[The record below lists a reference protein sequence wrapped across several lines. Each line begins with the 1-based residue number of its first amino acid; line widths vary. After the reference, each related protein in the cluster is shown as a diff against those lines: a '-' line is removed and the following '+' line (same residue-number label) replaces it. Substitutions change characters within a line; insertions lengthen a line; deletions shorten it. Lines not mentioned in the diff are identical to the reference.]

1 MTNEIKSL
9 NTLWSLF
16 LEKIPQQLSI
26 RTKSG
31 HKHFHMLVWLCQ
43 LKHGPI
49 NDPPKH
55 IDLQQ
60 WDGWEASCVE
70 KSSELVTATG
80 LTSLLPAESVL
91 LVADLL
97 PNTESKSTLRPVELG
112 GWSAGGAEKPVLKKI
127 KNTTDWFTYT
137 CLRNYREQKCQNSG

>member
-1 MTNEIKSL
+1 MVN
-9 NTLWSLF
+9 
-16 LEKIPQQLSI
+16 
-26 RTKSG
+26 
-31 HKHFHMLVWLCQ
+31 H
-43 LKHGPI
+43 
-49 NDPPKH
+49 DPPKH

-60 WDGWEASCVE
+60 RDGWEASCVE

-112 GWSAGGAEKPVLKKI
+112 GWAAGGE
-127 KNTTDWFTYT
+127 
-137 CLRNYREQKCQNSG
+137 RNLC

>member
-1 MTNEIKSL
+1 M
-9 NTLWSLF
+9 
-16 LEKIPQQLSI
+16 
-26 RTKSG
+26 
-31 HKHFHMLVWLCQ
+31 
-43 LKHGPI
+43 
-49 NDPPKH
+49 
-55 IDLQQ
+55 
-60 WDGWEASCVE
+60 E

-112 GWSAGGAEKPVLKKI
+112 GWAAGGGEKPVLKKI

-137 CLRNYREQKCQNSG
+137 CLRNSREQKCQNSG